1 MSDSQCAARRS
12 GAGGHKGAGLGL
24 SPSTERHLSRDGRQH
39 PWHTWTL
46 QPARR
51 AHLQS
56 ERTLHALPMDQTRKT
71 SNCRHVNLSLFVPSP
86 PTRVQQ
92 APACPSIHPQPRCRE
107 TSIPCVCV
115 SMCARALSVLHY
127 VSSDLQRGTEGIF
140 SPRRLELSVKCLSS
154 LIISI
159 RVTGDR
165 AFCSERTYCKNCQME
180 FVSRSNVSIY
190 SGS

>member
-1 MSDSQCAARRS
+1 MEGSTHGTRGPFSLPEGRTYRVSALSMRYPWTRQGKLPAADTS
-12 GAGGHKGAGLGL
+12 TSASL
-24 SPSTERHLSRDGRQH
+24 SPVLQHACSRR
-39 PWHTWTL
+39 L
-46 QPARR
+46 
-51 AHLQS
+51 L
-56 ERTLHALPMDQTRKT
+56 
-71 SNCRHVNLSLFVPSP
+71 
-86 PTRVQQ
+86 
-92 APACPSIHPQPRCRE
+92 APASIHSPAAEKLLFR
-107 TSIPCVCV
+107 VCV
-115 SMCARALSVLHY
+115 SVCARALSVLHY

>member
-12 GAGGHKGAGLGL
+12 GAGGDKGAGLGL

-71 SNCRHVNLSLFVPSP
+71 SSCRHTTSASLSPVLQHACS
-86 PTRVQQ
+86 RRLL
-92 APACPSIHPQPRCRE
+92 APASIHSPAAEKLLFR
-107 TSIPCVCV
+107 VCV
-115 SMCARALSVLHY
+115 SVCARALSVLHY